1 MAVYDLNIRDYWR
14 IVNKRK
20 VIILFTFLAMTT
32 FSFISSTL
40 TRPDPIYKTSAT
52 IKFEPVQTF
61 YQQGYYNPQASMS
74 NLDTQ
79 AAVIKSYFIME
90 LVAKRL
96 KLIPE
101 EESAEA
107 IQNNPNY
114 INVIMDLKSKVDT
127 EQDGVSNLIE
137 VIVTSHDPIFAKNL
151 ANTVV
156 QVYRDQHSLEI
167 NRKVIEEKKF
177 IEGQR
182 AVLLDKLHSAEE
194 EIRDFREKHQRLT
207 ADPSAGYLMTQ
218 QDRLLEIYEQKKTV
232 FERESLILKLLRN
245 AEDKPMGSDK
255 VFYYE
260 GMSGGYKAM
269 ADHLVQLLLQRDMLL
284 LNYTDK
290 FPRVVEI
297 KSQIREVVKS
307 MKAQLLFESDVLK
320 RDMADLQ
327 NKMDKNQELIQEAP
341 EIGLELVRL
350 DRDRSIAL
358 EVYTLIEKRYQE
370 ALIADVEKIEEVKI
384 VKPALEQRIPINPT
398 KVGTNVALGMIIGL
412 ILGIVFAFLVETF
425 DTSIG
430 AVEEIEEFLGTRVL
444 GMIPFLKFEDVR
456 DSISGLTGNLDNLD
470 EKTIRRHFQLI
481 SHYMPTSTL
490 AENYRALRTNFN
502 FLMGEKDAK
511 VAVITSTYQ
520 GEGKT
525 SVAVNLAIAV
535 AQLGHKVL
543 LIDGDFRRPVIAKAF
558 GLESKPGFTDVI
570 LGNYKWQDV
579 VRSMSDLMVGEMGID
594 EVTRTPG
601 LENLFLL
608 TSGTKADNPAE
619 LIGAK
624 IVAEIM
630 VQMRDSYDIVII
642 DVPPVLAA
650 TDATVWSSR
659 ADVAMIVYQVGKV
672 ARGALRRAKA
682 QLDHVK
688 AQMLGIVLNGMKV
701 ELSPDFT
708 PRDKYDYYYG
718 YGDKHKHPGRADK
731 LKSLLPRGL
740 VDRLAGMFD
749 RFKKK

>member
-20 VIILFTFLAMTT
+20 VIIIFTVLAMTT

-40 TRPDPIYKTSAT
+40 TKPAPIYKTSAT
-52 IKFEPVQTF
+52 IKFEPVQF
-61 YQQGYYNPQASMS
+61 YQQGYYNPQTSMS

-107 IQNNPNY
+107 IQNNPDY
-114 INVIMDLKSKVDT
+114 ITVIMDLKSKVDT
-127 EQDGVSNLIE
+127 EQDGVSNLID
-137 VIVTSHDPIFAKNL
+137 VIVTSHDPLFAKNL

-156 QVYRDQHSLEI
+156 QVYREQHSQEI
-167 NRKVIEEKKF
+167 NRKVTEEKKF

-182 AVLLDKLHSAEE
+182 AVLLDKLHNAEE
-194 EIRDFREKHQRLT
+194 AIRDFREEHQRLV
-207 ADPSAGYLMTQ
+207 ADPSAGSLMIQ
-218 QDRLLEIYEQKKTV
+218 QDRLFEIYEQKKTV
-232 FERESLILKLLRN
+232 FDRESLILKLLIN

-297 KSQIREVVKS
+297 KSQIREAVKS
-307 MKAQLLFESDVLK
+307 MRAQLLFEIGVLR

-327 NKMDKNQELIQEAP
+327 HKMDKNQGLIQEAP
-341 EIGLELVRL
+341 GIGLEMVRL
-350 DRDRSIAL
+350 ERDRSIAL
-358 EVYTLIEKRYQE
+358 EVYTQIEKRYQD

-398 KVGTNVALGMIIGL
+398 KVGTNVALGIIIGL
-412 ILGIVFAFLVETF
+412 VLGIVFAFLVETF

-430 AVEEIEEFLGTRVL
+430 AVEEIEAFLGTRVL

-456 DSISGLTGNLDNLD
+456 DSLSGLTGDQENFD

-511 VAVITSTYQ
+511 VVVMTSTYQ

-525 SVAVNLAIAV
+525 SVAVNLAIAT

-543 LIDGDFRRPVIAKAF
+543 LIDGDFRRPIIAKAF
-558 GLESKPGFTDVI
+558 GLESKPGLTDVI

-601 LENLFLL
+601 LENLFILP
-608 TSGTKADNPAE
+608 SGTKADNPAE

-624 IVAEIM
+624 IVGEIM
-630 VQMRDSYDIVII
+630 GQMRDSYDIVII
-642 DVPPVLAA
+642 DAPPVLAA
-650 TDATVWSSR
+650 TDATIWSSR
-659 ADVAMIVYQVGKV
+659 ADVAIIVYQVGKV

-708 PRDKYDYYYG
+708 PRDKYNYYYG
-718 YGDKHKHPGRADK
+718 YSDKSKHARRADK
-731 LKSLLPRGL
+731 LISLLPGGL
-740 VDRLAGMFD
+740 ADKLTGLFD